1 MTLLTRFG
9 AAVLALCLSLPAL
22 AISLDEAKRGLEP
35 AKSAGLVGETPTGHY
50 GKSGGMP
57 PTGYLEVV
65 RPEGQAADIVDAI
78 NRARRDEYARIAQK
92 HGIPVAEVEAVAGKK
107 AIEKTP
113 AGQYIQLNGKWVRK

>member
-35 AKSAGLVGETPTGHY
+35 AKSAGLVGETPTG
-50 GKSGGMP
+50 
-57 PTGYLEVV
+57 YLEVI